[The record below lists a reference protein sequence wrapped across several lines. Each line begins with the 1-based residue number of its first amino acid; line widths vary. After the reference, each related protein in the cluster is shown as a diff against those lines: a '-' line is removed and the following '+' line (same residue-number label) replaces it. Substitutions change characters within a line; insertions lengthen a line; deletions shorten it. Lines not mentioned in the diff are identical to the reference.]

1 MIELSLGQ
9 IRTDLMVM
17 RLMRPGQIN
26 EMLHSLQRNGQLQPI
41 IVNGM
46 EDNAYQLI
54 DGFKRYYASREL
66 KWPGLKTEVI
76 NESLVK
82 CKAMILSYNRGSHSL
97 VEYEEAL
104 IVHNLHKE
112 HQMEQ
117 KAISELLGYSRTW
130 VCRRISLIEKL
141 DMQVQDDL
149 RLGYISNSQARDIVR
164 LPRGNQEEITK
175 VIIDY
180 KLSSRQ
186 SSQLIEKYLETGDKQ
201 QQAYILNN
209 PLETISPGAPKLP
222 CDVRLGEHGNRL
234 LKAVELLRQQQS
246 IFIGQ
251 YSDHR
256 TRGLKEQELE
266 ILGPKVQE
274 AKEKSRKI
282 ILIIDRKNQ

>member
-1 MIELSLGQ
+1 MIELALEQ

-26 EMLHSLQRNGQLQPI
+26 EMLHSLQRNGQLHPI

-66 KWPGLKTEVI
+66 KWARLKTEVI

-82 CKAMILSYNRGSHSL
+82 CKAMILSYNLGSHSL

-104 IVHNLHKE
+104 IVYSLNKDHL
-112 HQMEQ
+112 MGQ
-117 KAISELLGYSRTW
+117 KSISELLGYSRSW
-130 VCRRISLIEKL
+130 ICRRIALIEKL
-141 DMQVQDDL
+141 DAQVQDEL
-149 RLGYISNSQARDIVR
+149 RLGYISNSQARDIVK
-164 LPRGNQEEITK
+164 LPRGNQKEITK
-175 VIIDY
+175 AIIDY

-186 SSQLIEKYLETGDKQ
+186 SKQLIEKYLETGDKQ
-201 QQAYILNN
+201 QQAYMLNN
-209 PLETISPGAPKLP
+209 PLEVINPEKKKEA

-234 LKAVELLRQQQS
+234 LKAVELLRQQQN

-256 TRGLKEQELE
+256 TRGLKGQEIE
-266 ILGPKVQE
+266 ILHPKIQE

-282 ILIIDRKNQ
+282 ILIIDKKN